1 MNQSQ
6 KCHKAARKVNAFRV
20 PSGTLQSLGASQ
32 QALRGSSCFS
42 HPSPVEPNALTALDW
57 FWSAPSRTSA
67 SPRGYSM
74 ALSAVL
80 YSSRPMFC
88 RNPRFLVHG
97 VPLNLMVRAE
107 EFSRSYSFRPTAFVI
122 EEPPDV
128 PYVTDARPC
137 ERLRATSGKSRRAR
151 LTSGPATRPL
161 CRRRTSYDTFSPEPT
176 VWSVIIKAVPRQY
189 RNAVP
194 SGELLLFI

>member
-1 MNQSQ
+1 M
-6 KCHKAARKVNAFRV
+6 NAFRV

-42 HPSPVEPNALTALDW
+42 YPSPVEPNALTALDW
-57 FWSAPSRTSA
+57 FWSASSRTSA

-122 EEPPDV
+122 EEPPDI
-128 PYVTDARPC
+128 PYSNRRATVREASGNIWQIAARPSDVG
-137 ERLRATSGKSRRAR
+137 TG
-151 LTSGPATRPL
+151 
-161 CRRRTSYDTFSPEPT
+161 YSP
-176 VWSVIIKAVPRQY
+176 AVPAPDQ
-189 RNAVP
+189 
-194 SGELLLFI
+194 L